1 MRGYSAVSI
10 DRPQLPAAVA
20 QAGIGANALGLL
32 VKFDKHSPVFM
43 AGDDAERFFEVES
56 GAVMLYRILDDG
68 RRQVVEIVFAGGIC
82 GLAAGA
88 LQESCCETL
97 MPSVL
102 RSYKKTDLGRSDALR
117 TRISEKLQAQLASM
131 HDHVVTLGRK
141 TAQERVCTLILKLR
155 DIEHPPASED
165 GGEGAIAL
173 PMSRTEI
180 ADYLGLTL
188 ETVCRTLTDLNRR
201 KLVEQG
207 RKKSE
212 FRVKDLPRLKRA
224 ACWDA

>member
-10 DRPQLPAAVA
+10 DRTPVPATVVHTAL
-20 QAGIGANALGLL
+20 GTNALGLP
-32 VKFDKHSPVFM
+32 VKFEKHRPIFM
-43 AGDDAERFFEVES
+43 AGDDAERFFEVET

-68 RRQVVEIVFAGGIC
+68 RRQVVEIVFPGGIC
-82 GLAAGA
+82 GLEAGSVH
-88 LQESCCETL
+88 ESCCEAL
-97 MPSVL
+97 MPSTL
-102 RSYKKTDLGRSDALR
+102 RSYKKTDLSRSDALR
-117 TRISEKLQAQLASM
+117 ARISEKLQSQLASM

-155 DIEHPPASED
+155 DIDTPPMSAD
-165 GGEGAIAL
+165 GGEGAVEL
-173 PMSRTEI
+173 PMTRTEI

-201 KLVEQG
+201 KLVQPG
-207 RKKSE
+207 KKKSE
-212 FRVKDLPRLKRA
+212 FRVTDLNKLKRA